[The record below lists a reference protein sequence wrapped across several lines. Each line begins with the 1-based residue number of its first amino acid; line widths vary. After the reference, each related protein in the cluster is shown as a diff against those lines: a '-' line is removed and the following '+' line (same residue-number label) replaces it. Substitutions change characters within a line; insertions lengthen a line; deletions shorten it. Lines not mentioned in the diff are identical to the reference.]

1 MALWS
6 VLLVALGVSA
16 DAFAVALGKGLHMRR
31 FNPRNALIIAATF
44 GVFQAVM
51 PVIGWLLGTQ
61 FAPYI
66 TGVDHWIAFAL
77 LALIGGKMLWEAFSN
92 HEDREVDDR
101 LNVRELLVLAVATSI
116 DALAVGLSFAF
127 LAISITEAA
136 ILIGVTT
143 FVLTF
148 AGILIGHRAGVRFRR
163 PAEVAGGVILILI
176 GTRILLDHL
185 GIL

>member
-6 VLLVALGVSA
+6 LFLVALGVSA

-31 FNPRNALIIAATF
+31 FDLRNALIIAAAF
-44 GVFQAVM
+44 GLFQAVM
-51 PVIGWLLGTQ
+51 PVIGWFLGTQ
-61 FAPYI
+61 FAAYI
-66 TGVDHWIAFAL
+66 TGVDHWVAFGL

-92 HEDREVDDR
+92 PEDKEVDDR
-101 LNVRELLVLAVATSI
+101 LKIRELLVLSVATSV

-127 LAISITEAA
+127 LSISIAETAV
-136 ILIGVTT
+136 LIGVTT

-163 PAEVAGGVILILI
+163 PAEIAGGLILILI
-176 GTRILLDHL
+176 GTRILFDHL